1 MHTSDRVSTCR
12 RLGLSIYSLPVTD
25 DPSTTALPT
34 EKTPQADERTTL
46 LWFLDY
52 YRRVLARKAEGLTD
66 EQVRVAACPPSDMT
80 LLGLIRHM
88 ADVERSW
95 FQRGMLDDGVPPIF
109 FGAAHPDGDDDGDF
123 HPPAEATIAE
133 ALEAYWREIAV
144 ANQVIAA
151 ESSLDR
157 VEQRHQPPRPQ
168 HSLRWILVHMIE
180 EYARHCGHA
189 DLLRE
194 AIDGSVGD

>member
-1 MHTSDRVSTCR
+1 
-12 RLGLSIYSLPVTD
+12 VTD
-25 DPSTTALPT
+25 GSPPTDLSAALPT
-34 EKTPQADERTTL
+34 DEAEQADERTTL
-46 LWFLDY
+46 LSFLDL

-66 EQVRVAACPPSDMT
+66 EQVRLAACPPSDMT

-95 FQRGMLDDGVPPIF
+95 FQRRMLDEDVPPIF
-109 FGAAHPDGDDDGDF
+109 FGAAHPEGDEDGDF
-123 HPPAEATIAE
+123 HPPPEATIAE

-144 ANQVIAA
+144 ADQVIAA
-151 ESSLDR
+151 EPSLDE
-157 VEQRHQPPRPQ
+157 VEQRHHPPRPQ

-194 AIDGSVGD
+194 AIDGAVGD